1 MKLFINDKKEET
13 QAETLD
19 QLMVDLGL
27 ASTKAIAL
35 ALNDEVVPKK
45 DWAEVQL
52 KQSDRILIIRP
63 TQGG

>member
-1 MKLFINDKKEET
+1 MKLWINDKIEDT
-13 QAETLD
+13 TATTLY
-19 QLMVDLGL
+19 QLMENQGL
-27 ASTKAIAL
+27 AATKAIAL

-45 DWAEVQL
+45 DWAEVRL